1 MRATVTQLVERH
13 PSKVEVASSSLV
25 RRSKSRYYLDRNL
38 NKNIM
43 KKILMFA
50 VALIALCSCGNS
62 SKCSEGC
69 SEVCQAD
76 TVVVDSLAVDSV
88 EIAE

>member
-1 MRATVTQLVERH
+1 
-13 PSKVEVASSSLV
+13 
-25 RRSKSRYYLDRNL
+25 
-38 NKNIM
+38 M

-62 SKCSEGC
+62 NKCSEGC